1 MKNFLALSVAA
12 VALALLSNL
21 ALAQTCASPTP
32 LTSAQNLSGNTC
44 GGDSTI
50 TNFCG
55 GVQPTGPSNVYSYVA
70 GASVSGNISV
80 TPTNPFNVALGV
92 VSGGANCN
100 AALSSN
106 CNGVSDSAG
115 DGAANGTETFALSN
129 TSTSGT
135 TYYLIVTSLSGTAA
149 NQCGAYNL
157 SMGTLPVT
165 LQKFSVK

>member
-1 MKNFLALSVAA
+1 MKNFTAFSLSVF
-12 VALALLSNL
+12 ALACLSNV
-21 ALAQTCASPTP
+21 ALAQTCASPTA
-32 LTSAQNLSGNTC
+32 LASTQNVNGNTC

-55 GVQPTGPSNVYSYVA
+55 GVTPTGASNVYSYVA
-70 GASVSGNISV
+70 GGSVSGSITV
-80 TPTNPFNVALGV
+80 TPTSPFNVAIGV

-129 TSTSGT
+129 TATAGT
-135 TYYLIVTSLSGTAA
+135 TYYLIITSLSGTGAD
-149 NQCGAYNL
+149 QCGAYNL
-157 SMGTLPVT
+157 AMGTLPVK